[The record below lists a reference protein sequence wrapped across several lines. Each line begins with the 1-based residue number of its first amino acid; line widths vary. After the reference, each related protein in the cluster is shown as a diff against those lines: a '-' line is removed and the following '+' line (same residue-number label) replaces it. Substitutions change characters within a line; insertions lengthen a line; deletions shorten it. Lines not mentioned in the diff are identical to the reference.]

1 MKIVTLEFYSCN
13 ALKGFE
19 SKLPVSIE
27 DAINFLNNIINEKC
41 FFNLYLDI
49 NDDTRPYWQ
58 KTFSLQGCRNKQ
70 EAINFIKDIWP
81 FVQSKKF

>member
-19 SKLPVSIE
+19 SKKPISLE

-41 FFNLYLDI
+41 FFDLYLDI
-49 NDDTRPYWQ
+49 NNDISSCWQ

-70 EAINFIKDIWP
+70 EAIDFITDMWS
-81 FVQSKKF
+81 FV